1 MVCRSYAGLTLLPLS
16 LLPLLVLLLLVLLPL
31 VLLLLTATAVAT
43 IMHYN
48 AHTDE
53 WTAYTIDLPTPYET
67 LYFQIRHSTLTGSGF
82 KIIVDSTNCK
92 DPTLDGGAVVL
103 EVAETIAAYIPG
115 PGLTPPKSYGF
126 LPKCWHTERWL
137 TLPIKTPGEHVLVF
151 CSISDDFNLQVRS

>member
-1 MVCRSYAGLTLLPLS
+1 MQALRGLTLL
-16 LLPLLVLLLLVLLPL
+16 LLLLLLLLVIQLLVLLLLT
-31 VLLLLTATAVAT
+31 TATISTTAT
-43 IMHYN
+43 TCTTHYI
-48 AHTDE
+48 HTDE
-53 WTAYTIDLPTPYET
+53 WTAYTTDLPTPYET

-103 EVAETIAAYIPG
+103 EVAETTAAYIPG

-151 CSISDDFNLQVRS
+151 CSVSDDFNLQVRS